1 MSKTNQENLSNRQD
15 RYVSIADLTST
26 PLPDRP
32 LCVVAYI
39 RVSTDKKNQDNS
51 YDTQKQY
58 FYNLLSRYPQ
68 NISGGIY
75 SDYAVSGTCEHGRS
89 GFNALLRKCREGG
102 IDRIICKS
110 ISRFSRNTTVFLRT
124 LDMLH
129 KMGISVY
136 FEKENIDTAIPVNSF
151 VLTVLAAVAQEE
163 SRSISENIK
172 WSIRKRYPTG
182 EVPNEP
188 IYGYR
193 KCENE
198 YSIIGNG
205 YRYKKIL
212 PVPQEA
218 AVIRR
223 IFTEVSNG
231 KKYIEIARE
240 LNAEQIPPPKR
251 HGNKRTKNR
260 LPKKGELKDGI
271 YEGWTGR
278 HISNIVKN
286 ERYTGDVLTQ
296 KTYTIDYL
304 SHKVIANNGV
314 LPQYLIKY
322 HHPPIISRE
331 LFKKVQLIRINNSLR
346 YGHNKNGSLKRCN
359 FSSLFICSKCGRYYN
374 VRNSSKNPI
383 WFCPSVSRNNGIKI
397 CTAHKLYQKQAVKIL
412 KKASEN
418 KFGAENTEQSIK
430 KFLSDYTPTRNM
442 CENNYTEKDRLLEAF
457 NSSTSPAL
465 SEIIDNYI
473 HAVVLSVTIADS
485 RYSVEWVDGSST
497 VIQDN

>member
-172 WSIRKRYPTG
+172 WGIRKRYPTG

-198 YSIIGNG
+198 YSIIGSG

-231 KKYIEIARE
+231 KKYIEIAR
-240 LNAEQIPPPKR
+240 LNIF
-251 HGNKRTKNR
+251 
-260 LPKKGELKDGI
+260 
-271 YEGWTGR
+271 
-278 HISNIVKN
+278 S
-286 ERYTGDVLTQ
+286 Q
-296 KTYTIDYL
+296 K
-304 SHKVIANNGV
+304 
-314 LPQYLIKY
+314 
-322 HHPPIISRE
+322 
-331 LFKKVQLIRINNSLR
+331 
-346 YGHNKNGSLKRCN
+346 
-359 FSSLFICSKCGRYYN
+359 
-374 VRNSSKNPI
+374 
-383 WFCPSVSRNNGIKI
+383 
-397 CTAHKLYQKQAVKIL
+397 
-412 KKASEN
+412 
-418 KFGAENTEQSIK
+418 
-430 KFLSDYTPTRNM
+430 
-442 CENNYTEKDRLLEAF
+442 
-457 NSSTSPAL
+457 
-465 SEIIDNYI
+465 
-473 HAVVLSVTIADS
+473 
-485 RYSVEWVDGSST
+485 
-497 VIQDN
+497 